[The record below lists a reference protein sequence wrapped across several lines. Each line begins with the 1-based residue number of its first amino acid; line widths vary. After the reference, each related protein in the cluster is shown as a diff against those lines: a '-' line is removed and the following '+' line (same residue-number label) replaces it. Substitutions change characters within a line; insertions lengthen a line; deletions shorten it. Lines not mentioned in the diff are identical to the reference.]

1 VARIE
6 ARRLRRRRPRSWS
19 GWVGVGRAR
28 AVLDLA
34 GDVASVTPVLARPEF
49 TEELNYQ
56 GEV

>member
-1 VARIE
+1 
-6 ARRLRRRRPRSWS
+6 
-19 GWVGVGRAR
+19 
-28 AVLDLA
+28 VLDLA